1 MLYSLYTK
9 LCTINL
15 YLGTNMY
22 STSNFGN
29 PKTPTNPE
37 NIFKIGSTTYY
48 NSTKLFPKTI
58 RKDVTTLYSFVRVAD
73 NYVDSV
79 PQNVKGFNNFKAM
92 YYSALKGERVD
103 YSVVT
108 NFVALSK
115 RMNFEEQWV
124 DAFLES
130 MEMDTKKSNYEN
142 LDELNKYL
150 YGSAEVIGLMM
161 NRVMKIDEV
170 ADDSAQYLGKAMQF
184 INFIRDIDED
194 LDLNR
199 TYFPKGSMAKF
210 GLTGLTRGEA
220 RRKPEEFKKFIRS
233 QIKVYFEWQM
243 KAELGL
249 QHIPKRMRVAV
260 KTASDMYMWTAT
272 EIYKNPFIVYD
283 TQIKPTWHKVIL
295 NGVKNFFTVYLSF
308 GTSPRRLPKTVALHQ

>member
-1 MLYSLYTK
+1 M
-9 LCTINL
+9 NL

-37 NIFKIGSTTYY
+37 HIFKEGSTTYY
-48 NSTKLFPKTI
+48 NSTKLFPKAI

-79 PQNVKGFNNFKAM
+79 PQDVKGFNNFKAM
-92 YYSALKGERVD
+92 YYSALKGEKVD

-161 NRVMKIDEV
+161 NRVMKINEE
-170 ADDSAQYLGKAMQF
+170 ADNSAQYLGKAMQF

-199 TYFPKGSMAKF
+199 TYFPKDSMVKF

-233 QIKVYFEWQM
+233 QIKVYFKWQM

-249 QHIPKRMRVAV
+249 RYIPKRMRVAV

-308 GTSPRRLPKTVALHQ
+308 GTSSRKRLPETVTLHQ